1 MGKKT
6 TISIYID
13 EDIAK
18 EIGLNISKL
27 CENCLKEA
35 IRRLEGITPGN
46 SNSEEGIGTVD
57 SALVRG
63 IEDNI
68 GLFLRFLNK
77 RTNARASIRSACN
90 SNMRRRYFKAWRVYY

>member
-13 EDIAK
+13 EDVAKEAK

-35 IRRLEGITPGN
+35 IRRLETP
-46 SNSEEGIGTVD
+46 SSQTVTNGG
-57 SALVRG
+57 LV
-63 IEDNI
+63 D
-68 GLFLRFLNK
+68 
-77 RTNARASIRSACN
+77 ARSASHPHVEGRGRDLN
-90 SNMRRRYFKAWRVYY
+90 PGARLHRPVG